1 MALPTAKIFW
11 RPLLLSA
18 ILVVLTSSVAI
29 AAEPKLIHER
39 SSKYSKILVA
49 DDDRGLRTL
58 YFDDLS
64 TRQSVIKIG
73 DPEHLEL
80 AYTRTMLVGLAVH
93 DKPQRVLVVGLG
105 GGTLPAWLHRH
116 FPRTLVDVVEIDPE
130 VVDVAKKFFNFRP
143 DEKLKAHVQDGRK
156 FIEQT
161 RDPYDVI
168 FLDAF
173 SADSIPYHLA
183 TQEFLKAVRKAIKP
197 DGLVVSN
204 VWSRHSNKL
213 YDSMVKTYQSVFN
226 EVYVVDVPNSGNRIL
241 LSLRTAKNL
250 SRQFLADHSHRL
262 FTDQKLTFDLGRLV
276 EQGYEDKLELDSG
289 AILLKDRSPDKP
301 PYGEDKN

>member
-1 MALPTAKIFW
+1 MA
-11 RPLLLSA
+11 
-18 ILVVLTSSVAI
+18 
-29 AAEPKLIHER
+29 
-39 SSKYSKILVA
+39 YS
-49 DDDRGLRTL
+49 
-58 YFDDLS
+58 
-64 TRQSVIKIG
+64 
-73 DPEHLEL
+73 
-80 AYTRTMLVGLAVH
+80 RTMLVGLAVH

-105 GGTLPAWLHRH
+105 GGTIPTWLHRH
-116 FPRTLVDVVEIDPE
+116 FPKTLIDVVEIDPE
-130 VVDVAKKFFNFRP
+130 VVDVAKNFFGFRP

-204 VWSRHSNKL
+204 VWSRQSNKL

-226 EVYVVDVPNSGNRIL
+226 EVYVVNVPDSGNRIL
-241 LSLRTAKNL
+241 LSLRTSKNL

-262 FTDQKLTFDLGRLV
+262 FTDQKLTFDFDRLV

-289 AILLKDRSPDKP
+289 AILLKDHSPDKP
-301 PYGEDKN
+301 PYSEDGS